1 MVERDIDAA
10 VCLISRA
17 MNASEGNQAQETLR
31 FHFSCRRHGIDD
43 GRRYYIL
50 TQGSAINGIAGLHHY
65 VWGPPENV
73 WLAWFAVEPG
83 IQGQGVG
90 TLLLDAVARKASHRG
105 YMKLF
110 VETYSTPE
118 FARAR
123 DFYRAKGFTEAG
135 HIQAYLGSAGDM
147 VVFSKDLT
155 NHV

>member
-1 MVERDIDAA
+1 MRRDQNQSCAIAIAGTESIVHRAGLALRPMVERDIGDA

-17 MNASEGNQAQETLR
+17 MNAREGNQAQETLR

-83 IQGQGVG
+83 LVN
-90 TLLLDAVARKASHRG
+90 
-105 YMKLF
+105 
-110 VETYSTPE
+110 
-118 FARAR
+118 
-123 DFYRAKGFTEAG
+123 AG
-135 HIQAYLGSAGDM
+135 RE
-147 VVFSKDLT
+147 V
-155 NHV
+155 